1 MIFYLWLFVYVGY
14 LYYNYETMTDNAK
27 YVVYVL
33 KNTMIQRE
41 SPERL
46 PVVNLVLYRKEDQ
59 MS

>member
-14 LYYNYETMTDNAK
+14 LYYNYETMTDNAE
-27 YVVYVL
+27 YVFYVL

-59 MS
+59 LS